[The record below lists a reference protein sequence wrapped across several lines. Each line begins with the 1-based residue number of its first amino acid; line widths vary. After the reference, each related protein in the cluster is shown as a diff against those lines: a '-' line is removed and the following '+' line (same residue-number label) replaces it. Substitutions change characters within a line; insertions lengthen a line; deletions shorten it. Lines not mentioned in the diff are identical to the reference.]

1 MSTAAA
7 ADAAAAADPPVK
19 AKGKKKLIMILL
31 AVALVLAAG
40 GGGAVYW
47 MKKKAAQAAA
57 AAGEGDD
64 GGHAA
69 SKPAFN
75 PHPVFVPLDPFTV
88 NLADRDSE
96 RYAQIGITLEFE
108 DAKIAEQIKTFMPA
122 IRNNILMVLAHKT
135 STELLSREGKLR
147 LAEQVRREAV
157 RPMGIEI
164 ADTPDDAPTNA
175 GAGAAS
181 QHAEPAAAAHD
192 EAEPATDEA
201 APPRPKPPEEHAPP
215 VENPVRQ
222 VHFSNFIIQ

>member
-7 ADAAAAADPPVK
+7 VVDADADAATDPPVK
-19 AKGKKKLIMILL
+19 AKGKKKLIIMLL
-31 AVALVLAAG
+31 AVVLVLAAG

-57 AAGEGDD
+57 EAGEGDESA
-64 GGHAA
+64 HAPK
-69 SKPAFN
+69 KPAFN

-88 NLADRDSE
+88 NLADPDAE

-164 ADTPDDAPTNA
+164 ADAVDAAPAEA
-175 GAGAAS
+175 GG
-181 QHAEPAAAAHD
+181 AEPVEPAVRD
-192 EAEPATDEA
+192 EAEPAADEVEPA
-201 APPRPKPPEEHAPP
+201 EPKAHEEDKPP

>member
-1 MSTAAA
+1 MSTAAVA
-7 ADAAAAADPPVK
+7 AVADADAVPPAK
-19 AKGKKKLIMILL
+19 AKGKKKLIIMLL
-31 AVALVLAAG
+31 AVLLVLAAG

-57 AAGEGDD
+57 EAED
-64 GGHAA
+64 GHADK
-69 SKPAFN
+69 KPAFN

-88 NLADRDSE
+88 NLADRDAE
-96 RYAQIGITLEFE
+96 RYAQIGITLELD
-108 DAKIAEQIKTFMPA
+108 DAKIAEQMKTFMPA

-164 ADTPDDAPTNA
+164 ADVDDAAPA
-175 GAGAAS
+175 GAQAPASAPAEAGAADEPAADDEAD
-181 QHAEPAAAAHD
+181 HAEPKAHEAD
-192 EAEPATDEA
+192 EA
-201 APPRPKPPEEHAPP
+201 P
-215 VENPVRQ
+215 VENPIRQ